1 MHLNPHEKI
10 VAAGTFVYGGMEC
23 ELRIVLSPVRYGSGD
38 YEDDPEIADD
48 SVADTYYVQYGSVTQ
63 KGIFNAGGG
72 GYPSLAQALAA
83 AESAP
88 GIGSTLRWRSG
99 AA

>member
-1 MHLNPHEKI
+1 MNLNPNEKI
-10 VAAGTFVYGGMEC
+10 VAAGTFVYGDTEC
-23 ELRIVLSPVRYGSGD
+23 ELRVVLSPVRYGSGD
-38 YEDDPEIADD
+38 YEDDPEIAGDF
-48 SVADTYYVQYGSVTQ
+48 VADTYYVQYGSVTQ

-72 GYPSLAQALAA
+72 GYPSLAEARAA

-88 GIGSTLRWRSG
+88 GIGLTIRWYSG